1 MESLIKG
8 LSSNYF
14 CVSVGAN
21 PALKRTASS
30 CRLPYSLELSKPFV
44 WFEHGEFMIEE
55 EKYTDD
61 QPSEEQLDGSDEGEM
76 PVESKINKISLEK
89 NDRSLAELNRW
100 FKSGKIIIDPEWQR
114 NYVWDKT
121 RAAKLIESFL
131 IELPVP
137 VIYLG
142 QNSEEKYEVIDGLQR
157 MTSTFM
163 FFNNEFPLSGLEIR
177 PELNGKHFRDLD
189 IKTQGKLEDTTL
201 RTFELANTTPKDLM
215 FIIFER
221 LNTGGKAL
229 NDMEIRNC
237 MFRGEL
243 NDLIK
248 ELATNTE
255 FVSSINQK
263 NIDKRM
269 HDRALVLRFLAFYS
283 STYLKAKK
291 GLKPFLNEFLE
302 TYKNPPPAK
311 LIEFKSAFTKS
322 MRACYTIF
330 GNKAFRLRK
339 TSERDAGQ
347 WTPKINASVFQVLAV
362 SFSDYDIGQLTRAS
376 DAIYEEYCDIISN
389 DPRWVQAVS
398 NRTSHYSNVEYAFE
412 TWRARLKEAVK
423 GSEPNDTVRC
433 FSRALKEELYAKG
446 NTCSIC
452 SNKITSINDPA
463 IDHNVH
469 YWRGGKTVPENAR
482 LAHRQCNW
490 ERDKF

>member
-1 MESLIKG
+1 
-8 LSSNYF
+8 
-14 CVSVGAN
+14 
-21 PALKRTASS
+21 
-30 CRLPYSLELSKPFV
+30 
-44 WFEHGEFMIEE
+44 MIEDGQYNDE
-55 EKYTDD
+55 
-61 QPSEEQLDGSDEGEM
+61 QIFEEQFDGSDEGEM
-76 PVESKINKISLEK
+76 PVEGNINKISLEK

-100 FKSGKIIIDPEWQR
+100 HKSGKIIIDPEWQR
-114 NYVWDKT
+114 NYVWDKV

-157 MTSTFM
+157 MTSTFK
-163 FFNNEFPLSGLEIR
+163 FFNNEFPLEGLEIR
-177 PELNGKHFRDLD
+177 PDLNGKYFKDLAPK
-189 IKTQGKLEDTTL
+189 IQGKLEDTTL

-237 MFRGEL
+237 MFRGQL
-243 NDLIK
+243 NNLIK

-255 FVSSINQK
+255 FVSTVNQK

-291 GLKPFLNEFLE
+291 GLKPFLNEFFE
-302 TYKNPPPAK
+302 TYKNPPVTK
-311 LIEFKSAFTKS
+311 LSEFRNAFQKS

-330 GNKAFRLRK
+330 GNKAFRLQR
-339 TSERDAGQ
+339 TSEREAGQ
-347 WTPKINASVFQVLAV
+347 WAPKINASVFQVLAV
-362 SFSDYDIGQLTRAS
+362 SFTDYDIGQLTRAS
-376 DAIYEEYCDIISN
+376 DAIFEEYCDIISN

-412 TWRARLKEAVK
+412 TWRARLKEAIK
-423 GSEPNDTVRC
+423 AAEPNDTVRC
-433 FSRALKEELYAKG
+433 FSRSLKENLFTED

-452 SNKITSINDPA
+452 NNKISSINDA
-463 IDHNVH
+463 ALDHSVH

-490 ERDKF
+490 ERGKS